1 MKPFAFAAICA
12 LALLAACDN
21 THDVAVTGPRMN
33 QGVVL
38 EHVELEQQHAPD
50 RCAVQGTVLNATGAD
65 HRITL
70 DLHAFNGDGADI
82 AFARPTFDFV
92 AAGARATLDSRLRD
106 LSDDG
111 FLNDCDHV
119 ARVELLGVELQ

>member
-1 MKPFAFAAICA
+1 MKPSAIAAVVA
-12 LALLAACDN
+12 LAILAACDR
-21 THDVAVTGPRMN
+21 TRDVDVTGPRTT

-38 EHVELEQQHAPD
+38 DRVELEQQHGPE
-50 RCAVQGTVLNATGAD
+50 RCIVKGRIRNDTGAG

-70 DLHAFNGDGADI
+70 DLHAFNGQGEDV
-82 AFARPTFDFV
+82 AFARPTIDFV
-92 AAGARATLDSRLRD
+92 AAGARATFDARLRD

-119 ARVELLGVELQ
+119 ARVEVLGVVLQ